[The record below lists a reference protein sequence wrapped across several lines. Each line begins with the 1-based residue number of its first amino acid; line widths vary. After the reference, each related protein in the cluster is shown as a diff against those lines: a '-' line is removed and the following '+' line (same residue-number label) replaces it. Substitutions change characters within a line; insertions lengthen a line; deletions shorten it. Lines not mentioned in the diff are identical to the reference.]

1 MQTHQGTLLPGW
13 VTLTIRLNPAIVS
26 TSTGVVPIMSP
37 VPRRDS
43 LEMRG
48 RAGSNTT
55 TSGVALNGETHGLER
70 VIESL
75 KIENADARKG
85 LRELDDRCISHF

>member
-1 MQTHQGTLLPGW
+1 MG
-13 VTLTIRLNPAIVS
+13 RLNPAQLP
-26 TSTGVVPIMSP
+26 GVVPIMSP

-48 RAGSNTT
+48 RASTT
-55 TSGVALNGETHGLER
+55 ASANGEGQPPHGLER

-75 KIENADARKG
+75 KIENGELRKS
-85 LRELDDRCISHF
+85 LRELDDRRIYLSLEGF

>member
-1 MQTHQGTLLPGW
+1 M
-13 VTLTIRLNPAIVS
+13 IRLNPAIVS
-26 TSTGVVPIMSP
+26 ASPGIVPIMSP
-37 VPRRDS
+37 APRRDS

-55 TSGVALNGETHGLER
+55 TSGAALNGETHGLER

-75 KIENADARKG
+75 KIENADVRKA
-85 LRELDDRCISHF
+85 LRELDDRRILHF

>member
-1 MQTHQGTLLPGW
+1 M
-13 VTLTIRLNPAIVS
+13 A
-26 TSTGVVPIMSP
+26 P

-48 RAGSNTT
+48 RANTA
-55 TSGVALNGETHGLER
+55 TSINSGEPHGLER

-75 KIENADARKG
+75 KIENGEFKKT
-85 LRELDDRCISHF
+85 LRELDDRCITLELCY